1 VGGSGKRV
9 GHAGD
14 GSMGYRLDLQP
25 EPNWPGLSA
34 EAGHLHADTSAMTDV
49 AKRLVAAAEQVE
61 QIPDPLV
68 GKVSRVNFGPQQ
80 WPAAAQ
86 LSWANGEVLKAV
98 AEYTTAM
105 AFTLREAARS
115 ISAAATKIIEAEQ
128 RNSTESRQ
136 VDSHLGG
143 GSASAGDAGRPRSGG
158 MNSDGIWVY

>member
-68 GKVSRVNFGPQQ
+68 GTDDGVLHPPQSRYGNRYARANHGP
-80 WPAAAQ
+80 AER
-86 LSWANGEVLKAV
+86 GERAV
-98 AEYTTAM
+98 D
-105 AFTLREAARS
+105 R
-115 ISAAATKIIEAEQ
+115 
-128 RNSTESRQ
+128 
-136 VDSHLGG
+136 
-143 GSASAGDAGRPRSGG
+143 
-158 MNSDGIWVY
+158 